1 MQVRLGVGGVGGHAC
16 FRWRGQKIGGRRLY
30 SDTGDVCAGKIALTV
45 ET

>member
-1 MQVRLGVGGVGGHAC
+1 MQVRPGVGGVEGHAS

-30 SDTGDVCAGKIALTV
+30 YDTGNVCDGEIALTV